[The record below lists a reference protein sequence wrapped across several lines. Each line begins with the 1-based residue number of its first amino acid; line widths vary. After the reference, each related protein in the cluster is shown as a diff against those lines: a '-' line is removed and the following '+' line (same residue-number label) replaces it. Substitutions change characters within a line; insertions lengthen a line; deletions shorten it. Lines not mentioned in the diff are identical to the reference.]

1 MTIEKEPEVFA
12 FSSFF
17 LFKGTNLT
25 IGNWTLKC
33 PTVIARFFRIFKI
46 GEKGCACM
54 MRVLSPAEQSC
65 LTVDAQALIYRYRT
79 QKWLTQKQ
87 FEDLITEVVTISRMR
102 QFPGDAELVAAVLHD
117 LGETDALE
125 EALESLFQKQESDH
139 LFS

>member
-1 MTIEKEPEVFA
+1 MCLHDA
-12 FSSFF
+12 SFESRR
-17 LFKGTNLT
+17 
-25 IGNWTLKC
+25 
-33 PTVIARFFRIFKI
+33 TVLPDCGRA
-46 GEKGCACM
+46 
-54 MRVLSPAEQSC
+54 
-65 LTVDAQALIYRYRT
+65 YRT

>member
-1 MTIEKEPEVFA
+1 
-12 FSSFF
+12 
-17 LFKGTNLT
+17 
-25 IGNWTLKC
+25 
-33 PTVIARFFRIFKI
+33 
-46 GEKGCACM
+46 M

>member
-1 MTIEKEPEVFA
+1 
-12 FSSFF
+12 
-17 LFKGTNLT
+17 
-25 IGNWTLKC
+25 
-33 PTVIARFFRIFKI
+33 
-46 GEKGCACM
+46 M

-102 QFPGDAELVAAVLHD
+102 QFPGDAELVATVLHD